1 MKALLLA
8 AGFGARLRP
17 ITENTPK
24 CLVPIGG
31 KPLLGY
37 WLDSLACAGVE
48 SVLVNLHHLADQ
60 VREFVSSRPDRNRIT
75 LVDERNLLGT
85 AGTVKENSEFF
96 SGNRGLV
103 IHADNF
109 CAANLANFIDKHEKR
124 PSGTELTMMTF
135 VTEDPSACGIIEVD
149 EKGVVHGFHEKVADP
164 PGRIA
169 NAAIYVF
176 EQSVIQYISAS
187 RAGEL
192 IDISRDVIPRY
203 LGRIFAAPAD
213 GPVIDI
219 GTPVN
224 LERAQ
229 SSVLGLK

>member
-1 MKALLLA
+1 M
-8 AGFGARLRP
+8 
-17 ITENTPK
+17 
-24 CLVPIGG
+24 
-31 KPLLGY
+31 
-37 WLDSLACAGVE
+37 
-48 SVLVNLHHLADQ
+48 
-60 VREFVSSRPDRNRIT
+60 
-75 LVDERNLLGT
+75 
-85 AGTVKENSEFF
+85 
-96 SGNRGLV
+96 

-109 CAANLANFIDKHEKR
+109 CAADLTTFVDKHEKR

-229 SSVLGLK
+229 LSVLGLK